1 MKLGYF
7 GLNMGPFCE
16 PENMLALLRL
26 TEDVGFESVWTG
38 EHVVLIDPQ
47 APPSPAPPETPF
59 LDSVAALA
67 FAAAHTT
74 KLLLGSGIILLPQRN
89 PVVLAKELAGVDV
102 LSQGRLLFG
111 AGVGYVPGEY
121 ES

>member
-74 KLLLGSGIILLPQRN
+74 KLLLGSGIILLPQRCLLQGFKRS
-89 PVVLAKELAGVDV
+89 LAA
-102 LSQGRLLFG
+102 
-111 AGVGYVPGEY
+111 
-121 ES
+121 